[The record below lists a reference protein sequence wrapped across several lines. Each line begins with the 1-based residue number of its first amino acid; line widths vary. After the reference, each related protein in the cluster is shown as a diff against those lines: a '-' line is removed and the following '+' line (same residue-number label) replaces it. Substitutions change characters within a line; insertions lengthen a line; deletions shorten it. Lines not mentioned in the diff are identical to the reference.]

1 MKVQTFSSTIRRK
14 EMDAVLTCMVEEKI
28 GPGESNTRLIQQI
41 KEYFKVDGAAAL
53 RSPSLALKY
62 ALKALDMPK
71 DSGIILSALAPSW
84 QILAV
89 EDFGY
94 KPLVIDV
101 SPESALVSA
110 EAVHE
115 AVQNGGRLL
124 LLHETMGLVPNI
136 QAMNDLGIP
145 IIEDI
150 SQSAGAALGEKL
162 TGTFGVFSILGLEE
176 QDMLTAGGG
185 AVLMAPSRREWTVL
199 KKHIDEAPSTD
210 ILPDINCALAFVQ
223 LKELNR
229 NELVR
234 KEMYEMYIR
243 SLLQGKHKTLIQQ
256 GEYAVQAVYSFPV
269 VLSSGF
275 KDVKQYA
282 LRKDIEI
289 AQAFDKTIIALREE
303 SLEHCIQAKSFL
315 LRCALF
321 PLYPRLGIAQ
331 AAKIAKVLATLP

>member
-28 GPGESNTRLIQQI
+28 GPGESNIRLIQQI

-62 ALKALDMPK
+62 ALKALDLPK
-71 DSGIILSALAPSW
+71 ESGIILSALAPSW

-94 KPLVIDV
+94 KPIVIDV
-101 SPESALVSA
+101 SPESALVSP

-136 QAMNDLGIP
+136 KAMLEIGIP

-150 SQSAGAALGEKL
+150 SHSAGASLEEKL
-162 TGTFGVFSILGLEE
+162 SGTFGTYSILGLEE
-176 QDMLTAGGG
+176 QDILTAGGG
-185 AVLMAPSRREWTVL
+185 AILMAPSRREWIVL
-199 KKHIDEAPSTD
+199 KKHIDDAPSTD

-234 KEMYEMYIR
+234 REMYEMYIR

-269 VLSSGF
+269 VLTSGF

-282 LRKDIEI
+282 ARKDLEI
-289 AQAFDKTIIALREE
+289 AQAFEKTILALREE
-303 SLEHCIQAKSFL
+303 SLAHCVHAKSFL

-321 PLYPRLGIAQ
+321 PLYPRLGMVQ

>member
-1 MKVQTFSSTIRRK
+1 MKIQTFSSTIRRK

-28 GPGESNTRLIQQI
+28 GPGESNTRFLQLV
-41 KEYFKVDGAAAL
+41 KEYFKIDGSVAF

-62 ALKALDMPK
+62 ALKALDLPK

-94 KPLVIDV
+94 KALVIDV
-101 SPESALVSA
+101 SPETALVSP

-115 AVQNGGRLL
+115 AMLNGGRLL

-136 QAMNDLGIP
+136 EALLELGIP

-150 SQSAGAALGEKL
+150 SHSAGATLGEKL
-162 TGTFGVFSILGLEE
+162 VGTFGVFTILGLEE
-176 QDMLTAGGG
+176 QDILTAGGG
-185 AVLMAPSRREWTVL
+185 AVLMAPNRREWTVL
-199 KKHIDEAPSTD
+199 KKYTDIAPSTD

-223 LKELNR
+223 LKEHNR
-229 NELVR
+229 NEQVR
-234 KEMYEMYIR
+234 REMYEMYIR
-243 SLLQGKHKTLIQQ
+243 SLMQGKHKTLIQQ
-256 GEYAVQAVYSFPV
+256 GEYAVQTVYLFPV
-269 VLSSGF
+269 VLSSGY

-282 LRKDIEI
+282 SRKDIEI
-289 AQAFDKTIIALREE
+289 ALAFEKSIIALRED

-321 PLYPRLGIAQ
+321 PLYPRLGVTQ

>member
-28 GPGESNTRLIQQI
+28 GPGESNTRLVQQV
-41 KEYFKVDGAAAL
+41 KEYFKVDGAVAL
-53 RSPSLALKY
+53 RSPALALKY
-62 ALKALDMPK
+62 ALRALDLPK
-71 DSGIILSALAPSW
+71 GSGIVLSALAPSW
-84 QILAV
+84 QIIAI
-89 EDFGY
+89 EEFGY
-94 KPLVIDV
+94 EPMVIDV
-101 SPESALVSA
+101 SPENALVSA
-110 EAVHE
+110 EAVHG

-124 LLHETMGLVPNI
+124 LLHEAMGLVPNI
-136 QAMNDLGIP
+136 QAMLELGIP

-150 SQSAGAALGEKL
+150 SQNAGATLGEKL

-185 AVLMAPSRREWTVL
+185 AVLMAPSRRDWIVL
-199 KKHIDEAPSTD
+199 KKHTDEAPSTD

-223 LKELNR
+223 LKELDR

-243 SLLQGKHKTLIQQ
+243 SLLQGKHKTLMQQ
-256 GEYAVQAVYSFPV
+256 GEYAVQAIYSFPV
-269 VLSSGF
+269 MLSSSF

-289 AQAFDKTIIALREE
+289 AQAFSKTVIALREE
-303 SLEHCIQAKSFL
+303 NYEHCIQAKSFL

-321 PLYPRLGIAQ
+321 PLYPRLGIGQ
-331 AAKIAKVLATLP
+331 ASKIAKVLATLP